1 MLCSLPVRFDTY
13 RGCGHACA
21 YCFAGRKCRLTNIAG
36 GEGVKAL
43 CDWISGRRTTETNWC
58 DWNLPLHWGGMSDPF
73 QPRERTE
80 RRSLACLDVFVES
93 GYPVVISTKGT
104 LLAEPEYR
112 ARLRACNAAV
122 QVSAVSS
129 RLDQQEPGAPRFT
142 ERLRLLERLTN
153 IVRRVIVRCQPYR
166 PDLLRDVLQ
175 HLPQYRDA
183 GVWGLTVEGLKN
195 HRATPGMVKLGT
207 DFVYPVD
214 VLRRDFELIRER
226 CHGLGLR
233 FYAAENRLRAMGD
246 DMCCCGVADLPGWRV
261 NGANLNAP
269 VAGRPIRYTRG
280 MREVGTAGV
289 FKSLAQDVISG
300 PALRTM
306 SYRDA
311 LEIVRRVPVYR
322 EIMGLQT
329 SGTGAL
335 RTGSN
340 QHMRSGAGRGD
351 GATRSAATRPVGRS
365 NVSGQRR
372 ELGSDRPRRGGRVLR
387 RRGTGSRTARRPD

>member
-1 MLCSLPVRFDTY
+1 MPACGSQVVLCSLPVRFDTY

-43 CDWISGRRTTETNWC
+43 C
-58 DWNLPLHWGGMSDPF
+58 
-73 QPRERTE
+73 
-80 RRSLACLDVFVES
+80 
-93 GYPVVISTKGT
+93 
-104 LLAEPEYR
+104 
-112 ARLRACNAAV
+112 
-122 QVSAVSS
+122 
-129 RLDQQEPGAPRFT
+129 
-142 ERLRLLERLTN
+142 
-153 IVRRVIVRCQPYR
+153 
-166 PDLLRDVLQ
+166 
-175 HLPQYRDA
+175 
-183 GVWGLTVEGLKN
+183 
-195 HRATPGMVKLGT
+195 
-207 DFVYPVD
+207 
-214 VLRRDFELIRER
+214 
-226 CHGLGLR
+226 
-233 FYAAENRLRAMGD
+233 
-246 DMCCCGVADLPGWRV
+246 
-261 NGANLNAP
+261 
-269 VAGRPIRYTRG
+269 
-280 MREVGTAGV
+280 EVGMAGV
-289 FKSLAQDVISG
+289 FKALCQDVISG
-300 PALRTM
+300 PALQGM

-311 LEIVRRVPVYR
+311 MEIVRRVPVYR